1 MTKRMSLLPLP
12 EGGGWGV
19 GSIRS
24 LRLAALLSL
33 FISLSLSL
41 AQQPDSLP
49 SELQA
54 TERRAADKSISLRER
69 EQASDK
75 AIDLRKKLI
84 AGLTPEDATLPYLL
98 ITQAAAELARLGRD
112 GSDTAALFC
121 IPLPAQ
127 SQTVRDTATE
137 SLQLLTQASSILDQK
152 HKDLTAQNIPTDDPR
167 AVQLDQ
173 DRTVRV
179 PFFASRAHI
188 LIAACST
195 GKDRTTHAQTAYDA
209 IGKLTLATSGPE
221 SIRRVTLGAALL
233 MRASPADNTDLQ
245 SAAEEFGWVLTSGP
259 GEKPQPG
266 ASAVTRA
273 EAWFGLVLA
282 AAGVGKPDTVLD
294 QFRAAQTRDPFTTDG
309 KPDALLTVLATD
321 AISRAFAEHGIA
333 HANRAS
339 LDRAVSEQQALL
351 RRSDLGIRADALR
364 PLAFQKLNLLAE
376 RADRKLDLPPAMDLA
391 GAIDAARDPKRRD
404 EAIKRLSA
412 VAAAPDAGDFAA
424 DALWESAVLLT
435 QGTPAPI
442 DRLVAAASLT
452 KLARDFPNSPR
463 ANEAMSAALAYL
475 QALARERSD
484 SNKPYLAA
492 LAVATDKYPTLP
504 TIDTWRYEH
513 ARLIVDLNTGDLQT
527 ALKVLREVN
536 PKATIA
542 KEAQRLCERVQGNA
556 LDAKWSA
563 ISEAR
568 KKGQPVSD
576 LARQT
581 VLPEAQRA
589 VEWSQSHNNASLDR
603 FRADLADALT
613 ESGDATSRQ
622 IYESLLKSKSEIPGG
637 PPRLHLGQARAL
649 LITGDTA
656 GAFAILRDLAAA
668 TDAAPQGQPPTSR
681 PEPFWHAWT
690 LMLEELSARN
700 QDNTRTGTIRT
711 NIKRLESIDP
721 NLGGEPWKSRI
732 TKVQATL
739 K

>member
-1 MTKRMSLLPLP
+1 MKRHKRL
-12 EGGGWGV
+12 
-19 GSIRS
+19 SIIA
-24 LRLAALLSL
+24 LMCAASS
-33 FISLSLSL
+33 F
-41 AQQPDSLP
+41 AQQPDLP

-84 AGLTPEDATLPYLL
+84 AGLTPEDATLPDLL

-112 GSDTAALFC
+112 GSDSAALFC

-152 HKDLTAQNIPTDDPR
+152 HKDLTAQNIPADDPR

-195 GKDRTTHAQTAYDA
+195 GKDRTTHAQAAYDA

-221 SIRRVTLGAALL
+221 SIRRITLGAALL
-233 MRASPADNTDLQ
+233 MRAADNTDLQ
-245 SAAEEFGWVLTSGP
+245 SAAEELGWVLTSGP
-259 GEKPQPG
+259 SNQPQPG

-273 EAWFGLVLA
+273 EAWFGLILA
-282 AAGVGKPDTVLD
+282 AAGAGKPEAVLD
-294 QFRAAQTRDPFTTDG
+294 QFRTAQTQPPFTTDG
-309 KPDALLTVLATD
+309 KPDALLTVLAAD
-321 AISRAFAEHGIA
+321 AISRAWAEHGIA
-333 HANRAS
+333 HNNRAS
-339 LDRAVSEQQALL
+339 LDRAVSEQQSLL
-351 RRSDLGIRADALR
+351 RRTDLGVRADALR
-364 PLAFQKLNLLAE
+364 PLAFQKLNLLAAK
-376 RADRKLDLPPAMDLA
+376 ADHKLNLPPAMDLA

-404 EAIKRLSA
+404 EAIKRLTA

-435 QGTPAPI
+435 QGTPTPT
-442 DRLVAAASLT
+442 DRQSAATNLT
-452 KLARDFPNSPR
+452 RLARDFPSSPR
-463 ANEAMSAALAYL
+463 ATEAMAAALAYL
-475 QALARERSD
+475 QALAREHSE
-484 SNKPYLAA
+484 SNTAYLAA
-492 LAVATDKYPTLP
+492 LTVATDKYATLP

-513 ARLIVDLNTGDLQT
+513 ARLIVDLNTGDLET

-536 PKATIA
+536 PKAPIA

-556 LDAKWSA
+556 LDAQWAA

-568 KKGQPVSD
+568 KKGQPVAD

-589 VEWSQSHNNASLDR
+589 VEWSKSHDNASLDR

-613 ESGDATSRQ
+613 ESGDATGRP
-622 IYESLLKSKSEIPGG
+622 IYESLLKAKSEVPGG
-637 PPRLHLGQARAL
+637 TPRLHLGQARAL
-649 LITGDTA
+649 LISGDTP

-668 TDAAPQGQPPTSR
+668 TDTAPQGQPPTSR

-690 LMLEELSARN
+690 LMLEELSTRN
-700 QDNTRTGTIRT
+700 EGNARTGTIRT

-721 NLGGEPWKSRI
+721 ALGGEPWKSRI
-732 TKVQATL
+732 TKVQSTL

>member
-1 MTKRMSLLPLP
+1 MKRHKRL
-12 EGGGWGV
+12 
-19 GSIRS
+19 SIIA
-24 LRLAALLSL
+24 LMCAASS
-33 FISLSLSL
+33 F
-41 AQQPDSLP
+41 AQQPDLS

-84 AGLTPEDATLPYLL
+84 AGLTPEDATLPDLL

-152 HKDLTAQNIPTDDPR
+152 HKDLTAQNIPADDPR

-188 LIAACST
+188 LIAACSS
-195 GKDRTTHAQTAYDA
+195 GKDRTTHAQAAYDA

-221 SIRRVTLGAALL
+221 SIRRITLGAALL
-233 MRASPADNTDLQ
+233 MRAADHTDLQ
-245 SAAEEFGWVLTSGP
+245 SAAEELGWVLTSGP
-259 GEKPQPG
+259 NNQPQPG

-273 EAWFGLVLA
+273 EAWFGLILA
-282 AAGVGKPDTVLD
+282 AAGAGKPDAVLD
-294 QFRAAQTRDPFTTDG
+294 QFRTAQTQPPFTTDG
-309 KPDALLTVLATD
+309 KPDALLTVLAAD

-333 HANRAS
+333 HNNRAS
-339 LDRAVSEQQALL
+339 LDRAVSEQQTLL
-351 RRSDLGIRADALR
+351 RRTDLGVRADALR

-391 GAIDAARDPKRRD
+391 GAIDAARDSKRRD

-412 VAAAPDAGDFAA
+412 VSAAPDAGDFAA

-435 QGTPAPI
+435 QGTPTRT
-442 DRLVAAASLT
+442 DRQSAATNLT
-452 KLARDFPNSPR
+452 RLARDFPSSPR
-463 ANEAMSAALAYL
+463 ATEAMAAALAYL
-475 QALARERSD
+475 QALAREHSE
-484 SNKPYLAA
+484 SNTAYLAA
-492 LAVATDKYPTLP
+492 LAVANDKYPTLP

-542 KEAQRLCERVQGNA
+542 KEAQRLCERVQANI
-556 LDAKWSA
+556 LDAQWAA
-563 ISEAR
+563 ISEVR
-568 KKGQPVSD
+568 KKGQPVAD

-589 VEWSQSHNNASLDR
+589 VEWSKSHDNASLDR

-613 ESGDATSRQ
+613 ESGDATGRP
-622 IYESLLKSKSEIPGG
+622 IYESLLKAKSEVPGG
-637 PPRLHLGQARAL
+637 TPRLHLGQARTL
-649 LITGDTA
+649 LITGDTPA
-656 GAFAILRDLAAA
+656 AFAILRDLAAA
-668 TDAAPQGQPPTSR
+668 TDTAPQGQPPTSR

-690 LMLEELSARN
+690 LMLEELSTRN
-700 QDNTRTGTIRT
+700 EGNARTGTIRT

-732 TKVQATL
+732 TKVQSTL